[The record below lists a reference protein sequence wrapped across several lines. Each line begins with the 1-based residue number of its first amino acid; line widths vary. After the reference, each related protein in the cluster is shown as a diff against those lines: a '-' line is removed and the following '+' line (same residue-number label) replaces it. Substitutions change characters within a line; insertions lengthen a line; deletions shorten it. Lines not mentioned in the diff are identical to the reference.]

1 MALRRCALRRCASV
15 RVSLRFA
22 QGSLFAV
29 QLLTGAL
36 LPSSL
41 ANAGRST
48 VQARFPLFN
57 DDHCIIARIFCEVSN
72 TVVGAETRY
81 MHMNMGV

>member
-57 DDHCIIARIFCEVSN
+57 DDHCIIAGFSVKFPIQ
-72 TVVGAETRY
+72 VVGAETRY